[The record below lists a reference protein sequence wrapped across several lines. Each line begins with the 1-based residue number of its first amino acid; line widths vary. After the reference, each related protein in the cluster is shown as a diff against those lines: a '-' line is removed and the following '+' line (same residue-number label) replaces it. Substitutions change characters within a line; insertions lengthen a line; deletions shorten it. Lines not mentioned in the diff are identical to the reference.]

1 MTWFFNIDYYLWEV
15 IQNTYHVTINFEN
28 GMTFS
33 NLNHKWNELKE
44 RNVQLNAKTMWY
56 LHCALDINEYNMI
69 SQYEITKDRLL
80 EITHEY
86 TNQVKEF
93 MINILVH
100 NYELFSMKDLGF
112 IIEMFIGLME
122 ITNKVQRP
130 TLMK

>member
-1 MTWFFNIDYYLWEV
+1 
-15 IQNTYHVTINFEN
+15 
-28 GMTFS
+28 
-33 NLNHKWNELKE
+33 
-44 RNVQLNAKTMWY
+44 
-56 LHCALDINEYNMI
+56 MI

-93 MINILVH
+93 ILNILVH

-122 ITNKVQRP
+122 ITNKVQA
-130 TLMK
+130 